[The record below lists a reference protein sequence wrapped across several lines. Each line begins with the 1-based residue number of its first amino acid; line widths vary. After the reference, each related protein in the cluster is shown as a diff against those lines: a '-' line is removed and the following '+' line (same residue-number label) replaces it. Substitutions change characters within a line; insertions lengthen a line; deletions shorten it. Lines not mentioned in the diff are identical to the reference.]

1 MKKKLAGLLVTAV
14 MLCGCLGLSAMAA
27 KPNVEMMYSIGTW
40 YIDAPNQGASPTV
53 YYRNNTD
60 KVIKYIDWYA
70 HSVQSRGRPELRIGA
85 QDTQRR
91 S

>member
-60 KVIKYIDWYA
+60 KVIKYIDYIA
-70 HSVQSRGRPELRIGA
+70 
-85 QDTQRR
+85 
-91 S
+91 